1 MQLWSQGYPLHTVTT
16 HMQLDHTNLETA
28 RFLKIDKKK
37 KQAIN
42 GIISSFIYLFSLRVP
57 VVKKNRIKAGMGDE
71 GFKLWFNACLSV
83 TI

>member
-1 MQLWSQGYPLHTVTT
+1 MQLWSQGYPLHTATT

-42 GIISSFIYLFSLRVP
+42 GIIASFIYLFIFFKSSSC
-57 VVKKNRIKAGMGDE
+57 KKK
-71 GFKLWFNACLSV
+71 
-83 TI
+83 

>member
-1 MQLWSQGYPLHTVTT
+1 MQLWSQGYPLHTATT

-42 GIISSFIYLFSLRVP
+42 GIIASFIYLFIYFL
-57 VVKKNRIKAGMGDE
+57 
-71 GFKLWFNACLSV
+71 
-83 TI
+83 

>member
-1 MQLWSQGYPLHTVTT
+1 MQLWSQGYPLHTATT

-42 GIISSFIYLFSLRVP
+42 GIISSFIYLFSLRVL
-57 VVKKNRIKAGMGDE
+57 VVKKIGLRLEWGMKVLNCG
-71 GFKLWFNACLSV
+71 LTHVCQ
-83 TI
+83 

>member
-57 VVKKNRIKAGMGDE
+57 VVKKIGLRLEWGMKVLNCG
-71 GFKLWFNACLSV
+71 LTHVCQ
-83 TI
+83 